1 MSKTTC
7 SPSASQLVLGAILA
21 LSLAPQF
28 ARAAPNSIT
37 VTKTQNLDFGSFA
50 VLPSC
55 SGCTITIASNGQR
68 TASAGIAL
76 SSTNMGKAA
85 QFNVT
90 CNNITCAYTVSA
102 PAGVTIAAGIVNMT
116 VGTYTPV
123 RTPTSTPSTLTVGA
137 TLTIP
142 NSGSAPNTYT
152 KNFTVI
158 TSP

>member
-1 MSKTTC
+1 MSKIPC
-7 SPSASQLVLGAILA
+7 SPCVRQLSLVTILA
-21 LSLAPQF
+21 LSVAPQP

-55 SGCTITIASNGQR
+55 SSCTITIASNGQR

-76 SSTNMGKAA
+76 SSANLGKAA
-85 QFNVT
+85 LFNVT
-90 CNNITCAYTVSA
+90 CNNTTCAYTVSA
-102 PAGVTIAAGIVNMT
+102 PAAVTMIAGSVNMT
-116 VGTYTPV
+116 VGAYTPV
-123 RTPTSTPSTLTVGA
+123 RTPTSTPSTLSVGA

-142 NSGSAPNTYT
+142 NAGSAANTYA
-152 KNFTVI
+152 KNFTVV

>member
-1 MSKTTC
+1 M
-7 SPSASQLVLGAILA
+7 LA
-21 LSLAPQF
+21 LLLAPQL
-28 ARAAPNSIT
+28 ARAAANSIT
-37 VTKTQNLDFGSFA
+37 VTKTQTLDFGAFA

-76 SSTNMGKAA
+76 SNKNQGKAA

-90 CNNITCAYTVSA
+90 CNNRTCAYTVAA
-102 PAGVTIAAGIVNMT
+102 PAAVTMAAGSVNMT
-116 VGTYTPV
+116 VGAYTPV
-123 RTPTSTPSTLTVGA
+123 RTPTSTPSTLSVGA

-142 NSGSAPNTYT
+142 NAGSAASTYT